1 MRNLVRSVCCAAVL
15 ASPAAMAGVTG
26 NAGAVTEYLY
36 RGIEQSNGAA
46 VQGGVDWTGATG
58 AYAGTWVST
67 TGFTDANGAP
77 VSYETDFYGGYTF
90 KVGGVGLDAGL
101 LYYYYRE
108 QTDFNTLEAYIGATI
123 GPVTGKVYYT
133 PEYFG
138 AVDAAGDDLGGLYA
152 TISGA
157 FPLSDSLTLTP
168 QFGVNTGDGVD
179 AVFGEE
185 FFDYSVTLA
194 KTLDAGMTFS
204 FALVG
209 TDIEDDDQKL
219 VIGLKKSFD
228 L

>member
-26 NAGAVTEYLY
+26 NASAVTEYLY

-58 AYAGTWVST
+58 FYAGTWVST

-90 KVGGVGLDAGL
+90 KVGDIGLDAGL

-108 QTDFNTLEAYIGATI
+108 QTDFNTLEAYIGATFAMF
-123 GPVTGKVYYT
+123 TGKIYYT

-138 AVDAAGDDLGGLYA
+138 AVDAAGDDLGGLYGTVSA
-152 TISGA
+152 A
-157 FPLSDSLTLTP
+157 FPLSETLTLTP
-168 QFGVNTGDGVD
+168 QLGVNSGDGVD
-179 AVFGEE
+179 AIFGEE
-185 FFDYSVTLA
+185 FIDYSVTLA

-209 TDIEDDDQKL
+209 TDIEGDDQKL
-219 VIGLKKSFD
+219 VIGLKKAFD